1 MQNFRTLLYK
11 ELRSFFV
18 SPLAYVVMALVM
30 VLNGVSFLFSV
41 ARMEGKVSQL
51 SLLHLTF
58 DSLWF
63 WMVFVL
69 LFPLITMRLIAEERK
84 MGTLETLLTAPVESW
99 TVILAKY
106 AATLIFYTVLWTPSA
121 FNFVLFEIVSG
132 SAAAF
137 NVGSFWGTYIILFLV
152 GAFNIALGLFASSLT
167 SNQLIAGV
175 VAFALVTLHFFVGF
189 IQGFAGNMPPE
200 VLDRVTYFST
210 VEHLRFF
217 SNGLIDTRPL
227 IYYVTGSALMLTFT
241 YYVLEYRRWR
251 P

>member
-1 MQNFRTLLYK
+1 MQNFRTLLLK

-18 SPLAYVVMALVM
+18 SPLAYVVLALVM

-41 ARMEGKVSQL
+41 ERMEGKVSQM

-69 LFPLITMRLIAEERK
+69 LFPLITMRLFAEERK
-84 MGTLETLLTAPVESW
+84 LGTLETLMTAPVQSW

-106 AATLIFYTVLWTPSA
+106 TATLIFYVILWTPSA
-121 FNFVLFEIVSG
+121 LNLLLFESISG

-137 NVGSFWGTYIILFLV
+137 TAGSFWGTYTMLFMV
-152 GAFNIALGLFASSLT
+152 GGFNIALGIFASALT
-167 SNQLIAGV
+167 ANQLIAGV
-175 VAFALVTLHFFVGF
+175 LAFAFVTLHFFIGF
-189 IQGFAGNMPPE
+189 VQGFAGNMPAE

-210 VEHLRFF
+210 VEHLRYF

-227 IYYVTGSALMLTFT
+227 IYYVTGSALFLTFT